1 LLATVAVSLSVLV
14 ASPTATV
21 GAEPSDLLTV
31 NVESDSFIRQLAK
44 DTNEGAN
51 ALLRV
56 REDGLASSLVAFDLS
71 GIDVTSVESA
81 SLVLTVERG
90 PSFGDIDVSA
100 HTLLEEFTQGNGS
113 NSLIPWREWTRGSG
127 AGVTWRCATDTDVS
141 DFGRDCSDAWNGGDY
156 RSEAT
161 DTAIV
166 ERDAQG
172 AVTWDVTAAVQ
183 DGAASWMLRSDAH
196 GIDRVDFHSAE
207 SPEAT
212 TTPDVVPRLLLDLR
226 DEPTVA
232 VEFLPGLAPPDDA
245 ALGEPYVYIVTVTN
259 LTDEDVEVDV
269 FHDPE
274 GLDFTWNREC
284 VGPPEPGCSGFLPE
298 QAGPIDETI
307 PLAPNQSKN
316 YFVLATVSGGVDPG
330 GQIDYE
336 FSADGVT
343 ASALTTVLAPIIDFA
358 VTKTGPTEVSPG
370 DPIVY
375 EIGFEY
381 VGNGARA
388 EEVRIT
394 DDFPDE
400 LTLQSTTL
408 FGCSFP
414 PRPVLPP
421 GLVFSACVL
430 PPVEDLDQTF
440 EDVGAG
446 AFLSVGFVGTVDDDV
461 AVGSTISNT
470 VTVTWI
476 DVDGVEQSASATAT
490 TDVVE
495 PDVEVTFTA
504 PPPEEVA
511 PDLPYRYDVE
521 VTNNLDEAVT
531 LDVLHDPVGVD
542 FTWTRECI
550 PPPGLACVGNIP
562 PRAGPLSESIEL
574 QPGESKTYFV
584 LATVDAGIPP
594 GAQLDHIFLAGDRTA
609 TSATV
614 IVAPIVEYAVTKTA
628 TAQVAPGGDISY
640 EIGVEY
646 LGNTSDDDGFRLLDA
661 FPDAVTVQATSI
673 EVCDV
678 PVPPVLPGN
687 IFARSCPDVA
697 PGDLDYP
704 LDEIEPGTQVT
715 FLVTSTVDADFAG
728 SELENTAT
736 VSWSDA
742 AGVARTASSTATTEI
757 ASP

>member
-1 LLATVAVSLSVLV
+1 LVTAAAVSLSVLV
-14 ASPTATV
+14 ATPAATV
-21 GAEPSDLLTV
+21 RADPADALTV
-31 NVESDSFIRQLAK
+31 TAESDAFIRKLAM

-51 ALLRV
+51 PLLSV
-56 REDGLASSLVAFDLS
+56 REDDLVSSLVGFDLS

-90 PSFGDIDVSA
+90 PLGRDIEVSA
-100 HTLLEEFTQGNGS
+100 HALLSAFTEGNGS
-113 NSLIPWREWTRGSG
+113 NSLIPMGSRTRGSG
-127 AGVTWRCATDTDVS
+127 AGVTWRCATDTDIS
-141 DFGRDCSDAWNGGDY
+141 DFGRDCAHVWNGGDY
-156 RSEAT
+156 RLDAA

-166 ERDAQG
+166 ERGAQG
-172 AVTWDVTAAVQ
+172 VVTWDVTTTVR
-183 DGAASWMLRSDAH
+183 DGATSWMLRSDSR

-212 TTPDVVPRLLLDLR
+212 TTPDVVPRLLLHLR

-232 VEFLPGLAPPDDA
+232 VEFLPGLPPDDA
-245 ALGEPYVYIVTVTN
+245 AIGEPYVYVVTVTN

-284 VGPPEPGCSGFLPE
+284 VAPPGTVCSGFLPE
-298 QAGPIDETI
+298 QAEPIDETI
-307 PLAPNQSKN
+307 PLAPHQSKN
-316 YFVLATVSGGVDPG
+316 YFVLATVSADVDPG
-330 GQIDYE
+330 GQIDHQ

-343 ASALTTVLAPIIDFA
+343 ATALTTVLAPIIDFV

-370 DPIVY
+370 DPIFY
-375 EIGFEY
+375 EIRFDY

-388 EEVRIT
+388 DEVRIT
-394 DDFPDE
+394 DGFPDE
-400 LTLQSTTL
+400 MTLQSTSL
-408 FGCSFP
+408 IGCAFP

-421 GLVFSACVL
+421 GIVVSGCAR
-430 PPVEDLDQTF
+430 PPVEDLDLTI

-446 AFLSVGFVGTVDDDV
+446 AFLHVAFAGTVGDDV
-461 AVGSTISNT
+461 AAGSTITNT

-476 DVDGVEQSASATAT
+476 DADGVEQSTSATVT

-504 PPPEEVA
+504 PPPAEVA
-511 PDLPYRYDVE
+511 PGLTYRYDVE

-531 LDVLHDPVGVD
+531 LDVLHDPAGVD
-542 FTWTRECI
+542 LTWTRECI
-550 PPPGLACVGNIP
+550 PPPGLACGGNIAAQ
-562 PRAGPLSESIEL
+562 AGAVSESIPL
-574 QPGESKTYFV
+574 QPGESKKYFL
-584 LATVDAGIPP
+584 LATVDSGIPP
-594 GAQLDHIFLAGDRTA
+594 GAQLDHAFIAGDEVA
-609 TSATV
+609 TSATL
-614 IVAPIVEYAVTKTA
+614 IVEPVVEYAVTKTA

-646 LGNTSDDDGFRLLDA
+646 LGNTSDDDGFRLLDT

-673 EVCDV
+673 VVCDV
-678 PVPPVLPGN
+678 PVPPVLPGT
-687 IFARSCPDVA
+687 ISARSCENAD
-697 PGDLDYP
+697 PGDLDYSIG
-704 LDEIEPGTQVT
+704 EIEPGTQVT
-715 FLVTSTVDADFAG
+715 FLVIATVDTDFAE

-736 VSWSDA
+736 VSWTDA
-742 AGVARTASSTATTEI
+742 AGVARTASSTATTAI